1 MFGLFVNLKDRLAV
15 VVGGGPVG
23 RRKAQALLAA
33 GARVRVVCLEP
44 RPPDAGDERLEW
56 LQESYES
63 RHLAEA
69 VLVFAAAPSEVNA
82 QVVAAARAQG
92 VWVCDA
98 TDPDN
103 GDFVTP
109 ATVRRGNVVV
119 AVTTGVPALTRALRE
134 RLEEF
139 VDPEYEQW
147 AAILAELRPRVLAE
161 VPADHQA
168 ALWRELTGGEWL
180 ARLREAGTVAV
191 RAEMEARLRSS
202 APSGCS

>member
-1 MFGLFVNLKDRLAV
+1 MFGLFVNLKGRLAV
-15 VVGGGPVG
+15 IVGGGPVG

-44 RPPDAGDERLEW
+44 RPHDAGDERLEW
-56 LQESYES
+56 LEEPYES

-69 VLVFAAAPSEVNA
+69 ALVFAAAPSEVNA

-134 RLEEF
+134 RLEDF
-139 VDPEYEQW
+139 VDPQYEQW
-147 AAILAELRPRVLAE
+147 AAILADLRPHLLAE
-161 VPADHQA
+161 VPAERQA
-168 ALWRELTGGEWL
+168 ALWRELTSMAWL
-180 ARLREAGTVAV
+180 ARLRDTDAATV
-191 RAEMEARLRSS
+191 RAEMEAERR
-202 APSGCS
+202 ANG